1 MTAKDINSRDLREE
15 KKVLAITSLAEF
27 AERYGYY
34 IIQSLLIFYLINKFQ
49 ISQDLSAS
57 LVGTTLSMVYI
68 SAILGGF
75 VAEKYLG
82 YYRAGLLGSLFM
94 LGGFFT
100 LAYSSSQSMLYLGLS
115 FVSVSTG
122 LIKSNMSAFIGR
134 FYDKSSLNDSKRDF
148 GFNIF
153 YMGIN
158 LGSFGALFI
167 ASWLKNNYGY
177 GAPFYSS
184 MVVSAFMLCLLL
196 IGFRL
201 LNKHIIEFKLTLAIV
216 IKVALL
222 LTVYIIVLFY
232 IFEQL
237 VIANLSIFIAVIA
250 SMLILGVSIKK
261 SSYKK
266 VFVAGIFFLLSII
279 YWGLYFQ
286 IFISVLLFTQY
297 SVDNSLL
304 NPSQFLSVESLSVLF
319 FVGILGKFW
328 VYLDNKQTK
337 IGDIDK
343 FNIAFILL
351 IVTFL
356 IILISIIISPQG
368 TKVTAYGI
376 IFAYIVL
383 GISELSLSTIGLSM
397 ITKIAP
403 KGFVALYM
411 GIWLVT
417 LGVGGKLGGFI
428 ASFFYISDN
437 DLGLAKAKMCD
448 GLDTFIAIAVL
459 TSLST
464 LLLRKFV
471 NKYSS

>member
-1 MTAKDINSRDLREE
+1 MTTKDMNLRDLREE

-34 IIQSLLIFYLINKFQ
+34 IIQSLLIFYLIDKFQ

-82 YYRAGLLGSLFM
+82 YYRAGLLGSLFI
-94 LGGFFT
+94 
-100 LAYSSSQSMLYLGLS
+100 LAYSTSQSMLYLGLS

-134 FYDKSSLNDSKRDF
+134 FYDKSSLTDSKRDF

-167 ASWLKNNYGY
+167 ASWLKDNYGY

-184 MVVSAFMLCLLL
+184 MVVSIFMLCLLL

-201 LNKHIIEFKLTLAIV
+201 LNKHIIEFKLTLSML

-222 LTVYIIVLFY
+222 LTVYIVVLFY
-232 IFEQL
+232 IFKQPL
-237 VIANLSIFIAVIA
+237 IANFSIIIALTISVI
-250 SMLILGVSIKK
+250 ILFLSIKK
-261 SSYKK
+261 SSYQK
-266 VFVAGIFFLLSII
+266 VLVAGIFFLLSIV

-297 SVDNSLL
+297 SVDNALL
-304 NPSQFLSVESLSVLF
+304 NPSQFLSVESVSVLF
-319 FVGILGKFW
+319 FAGILGKFW
-328 VYLDNKQTK
+328 VYLDNSFYF
-337 IGDIDK
+337 INSNI
-343 FNIAFILL
+343 FN
-351 IVTFL
+351 
-356 IILISIIISPQG
+356 
-368 TKVTAYGI
+368 
-376 IFAYIVL
+376 YINRHNYF
-383 GISELSLSTIGLSM
+383 T
-397 ITKIAP
+397 TR
-403 KGFVALYM
+403 
-411 GIWLVT
+411 
-417 LGVGGKLGGFI
+417 
-428 ASFFYISDN
+428 
-437 DLGLAKAKMCD
+437 C
-448 GLDTFIAIAVL
+448 
-459 TSLST
+459 
-464 LLLRKFV
+464 
-471 NKYSS
+471 

>member
-1 MTAKDINSRDLREE
+1 MSSQDINSKDLREE

-34 IIQSLLIFYLINKFQ
+34 IIQSLLIFYLIDKFQ

-75 VAEKYLG
+75 IAERYLG

-94 LGGFFT
+94 LSGFFI
-100 LAYSSSQSMLYLGLS
+100 LAYSTSQSMLYLGLS
-115 FVSVSTG
+115 FISVSTG

-167 ASWLKNNYGY
+167 ASWLKDNYGY

-184 MVVSAFMLCLLL
+184 MAVSAFMLCLLL
-196 IGFRL
+196 VGFKF
-201 LNKHIIEFKLTLAIV
+201 LNKHIIEFKLTLSV
-216 IKVALL
+216 TLKVTLL
-222 LTVYIIVLFY
+222 LIVYIIVLFY
-232 IFEQL
+232 IFEQPI
-237 VIANLSIFIAVIA
+237 IANLSIFVAVIA
-250 SMLILGVSIKK
+250 SKVILGISMKK
-261 SSYKK
+261 SSFKK

-319 FVGILGKFW
+319 FAGILGKFW
-328 VYLDNKQTK
+328 IYLDKK
-337 IGDIDK
+337 RMKVEDIDK
-343 FNIAFILL
+343 FNIAFVLL
-351 IVTFL
+351 TITFL
-356 IILISIIISPQG
+356 VILVSILISPEH
-368 TKVTAYGI
+368 TKVSAYGI
-376 IFAYIVL
+376 IFAYIIL
-383 GISELSLSTIGLSM
+383 GVSELSLSAIGLSM

-411 GIWLVT
+411 GIWLLT
-417 LGVGGKLGGFI
+417 LGVGGKLGGFL
-428 ASFFYISDN
+428 ASFFYISDS
-437 DLGLAKAKMCD
+437 DLGLSKANMSD
-448 GLDTFIAIAVL
+448 GLDTFIVIAIL
-459 TSLST
+459 TSIII
-464 LLLRKFV
+464 LLLRRFV
-471 NKYSS
+471 NKNV